1 MPHPYSQPAAF
12 DRLLILITTLLH
24 HPGIGSADPLTDSN
38 LPHDAMVAVSNQVK
52 TIAQTLGFPSSDWS
66 VHTLRKD
73 LRTLR
78 TYGILDDRMYRW
90 GYYLGTGAF
99 SKQELSLALHALA
112 SQAAMQGDPRIQ
124 TVYDR
129 LEKRLRGLNLELG
142 GQLLYPV
149 RTQLDRAIVPTN
161 PDEMQRKGQYKSTLF
176 AKLPE
181 LEQAIINGQAIELYR
196 QRSPYHPKAIGHQ
209 AIYPLQLIYSDIA
222 WYLLS
227 ENLSNGHLALS
238 RVDRFTDYLRILPQT
253 DRSMELQQAS
263 LQTAHELLRNGWG
276 LSLGNYEEQQLERAG
291 QLPLEEI
298 QVRFLGSVV
307 PFILEADSRHPKQ
320 RLRNRRRDKQG
331 NPIQVD
337 YCIPLPRRSW
347 FEFSRW
353 VRSFGSNAQVLA
365 PTELVAEFQ
374 QMAIEL
380 AQRYPI
386 N

>member
-1 MPHPYSQPAAF
+1 MPHPYTHPAAF

-24 HPGIGSADPLTDSN
+24 HPGIGTADPLIDSD
-38 LPHDAMVAVSNQVK
+38 LPHDAMVAVLDQVK
-52 TIAQTLGFPSSDWS
+52 TVAQTLGFPVVDWS

-90 GYYLGTGAF
+90 GYYLGTGAC
-99 SKQELSLALHALA
+99 SKQELGLALQALA

-124 TVYDR
+124 AVYDR

-149 RTQLDRAIVPTN
+149 RTHLDRAIVPTN
-161 PDEMQRKGQYKSTLF
+161 PDEMRRKGQYKSTLF

-181 LEQAIINGQAIELYR
+181 LEQAIISGQAIELYR

-238 RVDRFTDYLRILPQT
+238 RIDRFTDYLRILPQT
-253 DRSMELQQAS
+253 DRSMDSQQAS

-298 QVRFLGSVV
+298 QVRFFGSVV
-307 PFILEADSRHPKQ
+307 PFILEADSRHPRQ
-320 RLRNRRRDKQG
+320 RLKNRRRDKQG

-337 YCIPLPRRSW
+337 YCVPLPRRSW

-380 AQRYPI
+380 AQRYPM